1 MYLWRSGGLRRGD
14 LDMLRRLDN
23 IFSLMNNVRGQSVRP
38 FWTESRLFPLMNIKD
53 KTEAFEVSTEIPGMK
68 IEDVELKIEGE
79 TLTIKGERKSEELP
93 EGASFHRREIFTG
106 AFQRSLTLP
115 TKVDPENVSA
125 TYRNGILVISLSK
138 EKKSVPKQITIT
150 AE

>member
-23 IFSLMNNVRGQSVRP
+23 IFSLMNNVHGQSVRP

-53 KTEAFEVSTEIPGMK
+53 KTDAFEVSTEIPGMK

-79 TLTIKGERKSEELP
+79 TLTIKGERKSEKLP

-125 TYRNGILVISLSK
+125 TYRNGILVISLPK

-150 AE
+150 TE